1 VKSCYHISKII
12 IFLLILSCSS
22 KQEDQILNLE
32 KIRPKSGKIIKEIK
46 KEEID
51 SSQFILQTY
60 HHDSFK
66 LNISKIEF
74 IKSTTFL
81 ARFPNIN
88 SGNITLY
95 EQDTSKKIQ
104 HEFYNFKDSNQMK
117 NAFFNWLDNV
127 GKVGK
132 SLKLYEESKIENYN
146 LLIITAS
153 KSIDIIRSNTLIN
166 PDEWIKYVRFSR
178 EINDFRYILFQK
190 KNQKVKWFEF
200 INYKLVPKV
209 KK

>member
-1 VKSCYHISKII
+1 MKSCYHISKII
-12 IFLLILSCSS
+12 IFFLILSCSS

-32 KIRPKSGKIIKEIK
+32 KIRPKSGKIIKEFK

-66 LNISKIEF
+66 LNISKIEL
-74 IKSTTFL
+74 IKTTTFL

-88 SGNITLY
+88 SGNRTLY

-104 HEFYNFKDSNQMK
+104 HEFYNFEDSNQMK
-117 NAFFNWLDNV
+117 NALFNWLDNI
-127 GKVGK
+127 GKNGK
-132 SLKLYEESKIENYN
+132 SLKLYEESKIENFN